1 MPSNVLEDGLQE
13 TAAFQAMQ
21 KGVESSWSDAI
32 SVMRQFLHHRK
43 TEDWF
48 LRRVYEY
55 MNPYQAEIEFLLVTG
70 HRIKYTSA
78 QPESNL
84 DSVLSD
90 FDNAPML
97 DS

>member
-1 MPSNVLEDGLQE
+1 MPSNILEDRLQE
-13 TAAFQAMQ
+13 TAALQAMQ
-21 KGVESSWSDAI
+21 EGVESSWSDAI

-43 TEDWF
+43 TEDGF

-55 MNPYQAEIEFLLVTG
+55 VNPYQAEIEFLLMTG
-70 HRIKYTSA
+70 HKIKYTSA

-90 FDNAPML
+90 FDNIPKH
-97 DS
+97 D